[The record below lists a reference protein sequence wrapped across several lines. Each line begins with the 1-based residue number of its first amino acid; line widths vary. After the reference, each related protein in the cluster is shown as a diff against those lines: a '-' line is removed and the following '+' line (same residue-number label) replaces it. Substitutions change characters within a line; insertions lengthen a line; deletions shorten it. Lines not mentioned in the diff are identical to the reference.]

1 MFFSE
6 LSLEVS
12 LNSDFG
18 CCSGGRRV
26 LHWQTKPQVPSPA
39 SHHGHT
45 LDAVLSVKFF
55 CDIVFSIK
63 LARALLGVIT
73 VGVSPRGTF
82 PPL

>member
-12 LNSDFG
+12 LNSDFA
-18 CCSGGRRV
+18 CCNGGRRD

-39 SHHGHT
+39 LHHGHT
-45 LDAVLSVKFF
+45 LDAVLSFESV
-55 CDIVFSIK
+55 IVFSII
-63 LARALLGVIT
+63 LARAFAGVIT